1 MKRRKKD
8 CIVFDNTVYL
18 AEENKKSFPLYMR
31 LLQLLAV
38 LGGSYCFITIFT
50 RCFNLKV
57 INSHLYLGI
66 FVTGFVFYIIFIY
79 PAFDL
84 IKVILSL
91 LIYGGMFYHL
101 FGHIKNGF
109 FLLENAVIARASKY
123 YGFEAFRFVA
133 DYTREE
139 KDLTIIII
147 FILIPATGIIA
158 YSLLRG
164 RLTWLAYT
172 VMIIPVVVSFAM
184 GITPPEVQMVVYI
197 LVFLFLSV
205 SNGLLQVA
213 DYSHNK
219 SGKFQQSM
227 IHRIGIKSALV
238 ICLLSLLLFF
248 ALKLIISS
256 EQYEKY
262 NRDKIYETKI
272 KIQNRMMKIS
282 LEDVSEKFADV
293 KWRISSGR
301 LASSGGLNFGEL
313 GRVDKVVYDNTE
325 HLLVKAPLS
334 SVSEGIYLKGYVG
347 SIYTGDSWKTH
358 TGEIID
364 SYEDIMDGITGEDF
378 EPAIGSSIFI
388 DHYPYRFYAKKGR
401 YTVTYLKADNR
412 FIYAPYFSLF
422 TDKDKV
428 RFEYD
433 LAIMAEEE
441 IKVGTYDYFYNLE
454 DGINENFKKIF
465 INPFLSWDVFS
476 TENLIDYIKYEEKYR
491 SFVYE
496 TYTRLPENGLE
507 RLKKDFS
514 REAVDRNAE
523 NLIDAIAYIKKYLY
537 DNTRYT
543 LAPGRLPGDKDF
555 VEYFLYES
563 KLGYCSH
570 YASAG
575 VLMLRAM
582 GYPAR
587 YVEGYAV
594 NRSDLMNSSSIYP
607 GEADVDDSIVEITV
621 KDSNAHAWAEVYI
634 DGFGWIPIEFTV
646 GSGMDD
652 MVDMIMDLEGYEP
665 GTVDVTPTPTVT
677 PTQAPERPSPK
688 PTESPENAP
697 LPTQPSPASG
707 NSGRK
712 EGNVTQKAEE
722 SSAGFKWYQ
731 VVIPI
736 LILTAAIISY
746 IYKRSDKNDADE
758 SFSKKA
764 LRVYEKIERLFIAGR
779 LLPKKARSL
788 EDNEEYVKQKFT
800 LIPVTE
806 FEACMDIVKKA
817 RFGRESISFGEYS
830 VVEEFYNNLYE
841 QVYESLSWSKRLYL
855 RLMSLKKI

>member
-8 CIVFDNTVYL
+8 GIVFENIVYL
-18 AEENKKSFPLYMR
+18 AEENKKNFPLYMR
-31 LLQLLAV
+31 LLQLLVV
-38 LGGSYCFITIFT
+38 LGGSYCFITVFI
-50 RCFNLKV
+50 RCFDLKV
-57 INSHLYLGI
+57 INSRMYPGI
-66 FVTGFVFYIIFIY
+66 LVTGIVFYIIFIY

-84 IKVILSL
+84 IKVIISL

-109 FLLENAVIARASKY
+109 FLLENAVIARASEY
-123 YGFEAFRFVA
+123 YEFEAFRYVA
-133 DYTREE
+133 DYSREE
-139 KDLTIIII
+139 KDLTIIAV

-158 YSLLRG
+158 YSMIRG

-172 VMIIPVVVSFAM
+172 VMILPVVVSFAM
-184 GITPPEVQMVVYI
+184 GVTPPEVQMVVYI

-205 SNGLLQVA
+205 SNGLLQVV

-248 ALKLIISS
+248 ALKLIIPS

-262 NRDKIYETKI
+262 NRDKIYEAKY
-272 KIQNRMMKIS
+272 KIQNRMMKFS
-282 LEDVSEKFADV
+282 LEDVSEKISDV
-293 KWRISSGR
+293 RWRISSGR

-313 GRVDKVVYDNTE
+313 GKVDKVVYDNTE

-364 SYEDIMDGITGEDF
+364 RYEDIMNGINGDDF
-378 EPAIGSSIFI
+378 EPAIGSTIFL

-433 LAIMAEEE
+433 LAAMAEED
-441 IKVGTYDYFYNLE
+441 IKVGTYDYYYNLE
-454 DGINENFKKIF
+454 NGINENFRSIL
-465 INPFLSWDVFS
+465 INPFLSWELFNS
-476 TENLIDYIKYEEKYR
+476 ENLADYIKYEEKYR
-491 SFVYE
+491 TFVYE

-514 REAVDRNAE
+514 RETVGKNAE
-523 NLIDAIAYIKKYLY
+523 NLIAAITYIKKYLY
-537 DNTRYT
+537 DKTRYT

-563 KLGYCSH
+563 KLGYCTH

-587 YVEGYAV
+587 YVEGYAL
-594 NRSDLMNSSSIYP
+594 NRSDLMSSSFIYP
-607 GEADVDDSIVEITV
+607 EEADGDDSIVEITV
-621 KDSNAHAWAEVYI
+621 KDLHAHAWAEVYI
-634 DGFGWIPIEFTV
+634 NGFGWIPIEFTV

-652 MVDMIMDLEGYEP
+652 MVDMITDPYGS
-665 GTVDVTPTPTVT
+665 GQDTVDLTPTPTVT

-688 PTESPENAP
+688 PTESPENPP
-697 LPTQPSPASG
+697 LPTQPSQASG
-707 NSGRK
+707 SSGQ
-712 EGNVTQKAEE
+712 EDGNASQTGGE
-722 SSAGFKWYQ
+722 SSYGFKWYL

-736 LILTAAIISY
+736 LILTASIISY
-746 IYKRSDKNDADE
+746 IYKRSDKNNADE

-779 LLPKKARSL
+779 LLPKKAGSL
-788 EDNEEYVKQKFT
+788 EDNEEYVKQNLT
-800 LIPVTE
+800 LMPVTE

-817 RFGRESISFGEYS
+817 RFGRASISFGEYS
-830 VVEEFYNNLYE
+830 AVEEFYNNLYE
-841 QVYESLSWSKRLYL
+841 RVYGSMSRSKRIYL
-855 RLMSLKKI
+855 RLISLKKI